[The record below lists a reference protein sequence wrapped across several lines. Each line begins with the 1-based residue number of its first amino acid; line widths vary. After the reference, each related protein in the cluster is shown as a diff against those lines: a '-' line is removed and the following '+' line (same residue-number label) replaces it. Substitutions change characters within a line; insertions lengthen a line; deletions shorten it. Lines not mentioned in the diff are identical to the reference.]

1 MPRRRRIA
9 RGTNITR
16 VAAAMEETTEKV
28 GKERYRRE
36 FVQRGLPR
44 FEYYLELVLP
54 YVHHLAT
61 DPNLSKEQRQAAV
74 KEFFRRYRE
83 GLDKFLTTL
92 ALEAKKFAITYQI
105 AVAER
110 AKKPPGMSPMPI
122 V

>member
-9 RGTNITR
+9 RGTNIAR
-16 VAAAMEETTEKV
+16 AAAMMEATTEKV
-28 GKERYRRE
+28 GKERYATE
-36 FVQRGLPR
+36 FVERGLPR

-54 YVHHLAT
+54 YVNFLAVH
-61 DPNLSKEQRQAAV
+61 PGLSKEQRQAAV

-83 GLDKFLTTL
+83 SLDKFFSTL
-92 ALEAKKFAITYQI
+92 ALAALEFAQTYQVP
-105 AVAER
+105 VAER